1 MNAESFVI
9 DASVAIKW
17 VVRESGTEEAL
28 LVRRR
33 SLVAPDLL
41 IAECANIL
49 WKKVRRKELTE
60 AEAILAA
67 RLLERAGV
75 RLEPM
80 RLLLQPATRISIA
93 LDHPAYDCMYLATAE
108 MLSCGLVTADERLY
122 RKCQGIEGVPVV
134 LRLHEGLA

>member
-1 MNAESFVI
+1 MNAERIVI

-17 VVRESGTEEAL
+17 IVSEPGTDEAL
-28 LVRRR
+28 RLRRR
-33 SLVAPDLL
+33 LLFAPDLL

-49 WKKVRRKELTE
+49 WKKVRRRELTE
-60 AEAILAA
+60 VEAILAA

-80 RLLLQPATRISIA
+80 RRLLQPAISISIA
-93 LDHPAYDCMYLATAE
+93 LDHPADDCMYLATAE

-122 RKCQGIEGVPVV
+122 RKCRGVPGVPVV
-134 LRLHEGLA
+134 YRLHERGS